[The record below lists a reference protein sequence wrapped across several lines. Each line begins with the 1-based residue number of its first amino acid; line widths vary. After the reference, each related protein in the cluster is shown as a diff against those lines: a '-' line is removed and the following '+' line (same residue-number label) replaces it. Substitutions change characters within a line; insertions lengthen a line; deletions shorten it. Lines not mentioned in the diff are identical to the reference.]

1 MKVTF
6 QGNPITLKGNQIKVG
21 DDAPDFTLV
30 DNDLNS
36 FKLSDTKGK
45 RVFLT
50 VPSLDTAVCDM
61 EIRRTYKC
69 LCHIYGFTICPRKMV
84 RWGWNRQ
91 SKNSVRL

>member
-61 EIRRTYKC
+61 EIRKFNEEATK
-69 LCHIYGFTICPRKMV
+69 LGEHI
-84 RWGWNRQ
+84 
-91 SKNSVRL
+91 SVYAISMDLP

>member
-36 FKLSDTKGK
+36 FKLENSMK
-45 RVFLT
+45 RQL
-50 VPSLDTAVCDM
+50 
-61 EIRRTYKC
+61 
-69 LCHIYGFTICPRKMV
+69 
-84 RWGWNRQ
+84 N
-91 SKNSVRL
+91 

>member
-50 VPSLDTAVCDM
+50 VPS
-61 EIRRTYKC
+61 
-69 LCHIYGFTICPRKMV
+69 
-84 RWGWNRQ
+84 
-91 SKNSVRL
+91 